1 MPANAGSKT
10 ETGRATRPEPVK
22 VWDPFV
28 RIFHW
33 SLVAL
38 VALAWASEDFQAL
51 HQPIGYAVLALV
63 VLRIGWGFIGS
74 RHARFN
80 DFVCSPTTTLTYA
93 RGLLTGTAPRLLG
106 HTPLGALMV
115 LALLASMLATGA
127 SGWLMTTEAFRAVE
141 WLEELHE
148 GLASLTLALVGVHVV
163 GVLAMSALNG
173 ENLVVA
179 MIGGRKRK

>member
-10 ETGRATRPEPVK
+10 ETGRVTRPDPVK

-38 VALAWASEDFQAL
+38 LALAWVSEDLQAL
-51 HQPIGYAVLALV
+51 HQPIGYAILSLV
-63 VLRIGWGFIGS
+63 VLRIGWGFVGP

-80 DFVCSPTTTLTYA
+80 DFVRSPTVTLTYA

-115 LALLASMLATGA
+115 LALLASLLTTGA
-127 SGWLMTTEAFRAVE
+127 SGWLMTTGAFRAAG

-148 GLASLTLALVGVHVV
+148 GLASLTLALVGAHVV
-163 GVLAMSALNG
+163 GVLAMSILHG
-173 ENLVVA
+173 ENLVAA
-179 MIGGRKRK
+179 MISGRKRK